1 MVCGYMESIMW
12 AGKWLR
18 EGLNL
23 IAEAGQDSELQGWR
37 GFSSPARLPQVC
49 VCALHISVQPRRV
62 KLAISSITFLQLAIM
77 NSVLCVELLVAKFT
91 C

>member
-1 MVCGYMESIMW
+1 MW

-37 GFSSPARLPQVC
+37 GFSSPAHLVWLQVGLRC
-49 VCALHISVQPRRV
+49 V
-62 KLAISSITFLQLAIM
+62 F
-77 NSVLCVELLVAKFT
+77 VLCTSLCSPEE
-91 C
+91 